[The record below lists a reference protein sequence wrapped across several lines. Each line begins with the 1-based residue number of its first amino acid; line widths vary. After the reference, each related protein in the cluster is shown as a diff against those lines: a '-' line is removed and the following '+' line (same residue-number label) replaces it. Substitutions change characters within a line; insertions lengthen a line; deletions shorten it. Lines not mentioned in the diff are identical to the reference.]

1 MTNTIRNR
9 LIVLTAALA
18 AIGVLVF
25 FVFLYK
31 VPVPDIARTIR
42 GKTKP
47 PVQIDLQPF
56 SDVPHQRVTDIYIA
70 LKNKD
75 SNIHLLPPL
84 PLPANAWYAP
94 RNRYRADSL
103 LAWLSKHATKGHTII
118 AITTS
123 DVSTTKGTHADWG
136 VIGLGYSPGNA
147 CVVSSYRLS
156 KSNTTT
162 QWIKIC
168 LHELG
173 HTRGLPH
180 CKVSNCYMRD
190 AEGHNVAD
198 ELTGFCADCAA
209 YLGSKPGLLFTGI

>member
-1 MTNTIRNR
+1 MTNTTRNR
-9 LIVLTAALA
+9 RIALTAVWA
-18 AIGVLVF
+18 AIGALVF
-25 FVFLYK
+25 FVFPYK
-31 VPVPDIARTIR
+31 APVR
-42 GKTKP
+42 GKTTP
-47 PVQIDLQPF
+47 PAQIDLQPF
-56 SDVPHQRVTDIYIA
+56 SDVPHQRVTDIYNA

-75 SNIHLLPPL
+75 SNIHLLAPL

-103 LAWLSKHATKGHTII
+103 LAWLSKRATEGRTII

-123 DVSTTKGTHADWG
+123 DVSSTKGTHADWG
-136 VIGLGYSPGNA
+136 VIGLGYTPGNA
-147 CVVSSYRLS
+147 CIVSSYRLS
-156 KSNTTT
+156 KSNTTA

-180 CKVSNCYMRD
+180 CKVANCYMRD